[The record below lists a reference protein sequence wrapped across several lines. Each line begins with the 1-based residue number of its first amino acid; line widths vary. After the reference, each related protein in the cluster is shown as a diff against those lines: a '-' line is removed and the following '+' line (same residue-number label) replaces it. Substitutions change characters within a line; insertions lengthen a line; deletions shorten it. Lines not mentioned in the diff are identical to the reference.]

1 MVKSMTGFGNSEL
14 ADAGWKIRAEVKAVN
29 HRYGEIIVR
38 LPRQFNSVEEAV
50 RAEVQKKVTRGR
62 VEVFLNF
69 EETGEKKSIVK
80 LDKDLALAYH
90 KTLTDLASY
99 LGEEHQVSA
108 FQLAQ
113 LPEVLT
119 VEEKDLDLEAI
130 KEITVQV
137 VNGAL
142 HKLTQMRIVEG
153 QELARDLSRRLL
165 TLKELAEKIKDKA
178 PSVVKDYQQKITERI
193 LELLQHIPIDA
204 NRLAMEIAIFA
215 DKASIDEELV
225 RLDSHC
231 QQFAKAL
238 SSKEA
243 VGRKLDF
250 LVQEMNR
257 EVNTI
262 GSKAND
268 ITISHL
274 VVEAKSELEKIREQV
289 QNME

>member
-1 MVKSMTGFGNSEL
+1 MVKSMTGFGSSEQVG
-14 ADAGWKIRAEVKAVN
+14 AGWNIRAEVKAVN

-38 LPRQFNSVEEAV
+38 LPRQFNSVEETV
-50 RAEVQKKVTRGR
+50 RAEVQKNVTRGR

-90 KTLTDLASY
+90 KILKDLADS
-99 LGEEHQVSA
+99 LGEEHQVSV

-119 VEEKDLDLEAI
+119 VEEEDLDLETI
-130 KEITVQV
+130 KEIAVQAV
-137 VNGAL
+137 DGAL
-142 HKLTQMRIVEG
+142 QKLNQMRTAEG
-153 QELARDLSRRLL
+153 QELARDLFARLS
-165 TLKELAEKIKDKA
+165 TLKGLAEKIKDRA
-178 PSVVKDYQQKITERI
+178 PLIVKEHQQKITERMQ
-193 LELLQHIPIDA
+193 ELLQHIPVDE

-215 DKASIDEELV
+215 DKASIEEELV

-231 QQFAKAL
+231 RQFILAL
-238 SSKEA
+238 SSEETI
-243 VGRKLDF
+243 GRKLDF

-268 ITISHL
+268 LAVSHL

-289 QNME
+289 QNIE

>member
-1 MVKSMTGFGNSEL
+1 MTGFGNSEL
-14 ADAGWKIRAEVKAVN
+14 VGAGWNIRAEVKAVN

-80 LDKDLALAYH
+80 LDKDLAIAYH
-90 KTLTDLASY
+90 KTLKDLASY

-142 HKLTQMRIVEG
+142 NKLTQMRIDEG
-153 QELARDLSRRLL
+153 QELARDLSARLL
-165 TLKELAEKIKDKA
+165 ILKELAGKIVDRA
-178 PSVVKDYQQKITERI
+178 PLVVKEYQQKITERI
-193 LELLQHIPIDA
+193 QELLQHIPIDE

-215 DKASIDEELV
+215 DKSSIDEELV

>member
-14 ADAGWKIRAEVKAVN
+14 VGAGWNIRAEVKAVN

-80 LDKDLALAYH
+80 LDKDLAIAYH
-90 KTLTDLASY
+90 KTLKDLASY

-142 HKLTQMRIVEG
+142 NKLTQMRIDEG
-153 QELARDLSRRLL
+153 QELARDLSARLL
-165 TLKELAEKIKDKA
+165 ILKELAGKIVDRA
-178 PSVVKDYQQKITERI
+178 PLVVKEYQQKITERI
-193 LELLQHIPIDA
+193 QELLQHIPIDE

-215 DKASIDEELV
+215 DKSSIDEELV